1 MKPRIRLVH
10 VLASALLAA
19 ATAGAAAAQSAPAP
33 STPPMHLGGFG
44 RCLALLNLSQS
55 QQDAI
60 QQFLAAEKPT
70 LTALHG
76 QIKADAQTLKA
87 DSTAASPNAA
97 TIGADYLKVTA
108 DRQAMAAERQKILDT
123 ISGQLNQ
130 SQSATF
136 QACMASAFRGH
147 RGSW

>member
-1 MKPRIRLVH
+1 MNPRIRLVH
-10 VLASALLAA
+10 LIASALLAA
-19 ATAGAAAAQSAPAP
+19 ATARVQSAPAP

-44 RCLALLNLSQS
+44 RCLSQLNLSQS

-70 LTALHG
+70 LETLHG

-87 DSTAASPNAA
+87 DSTATTPSAA
-97 TIGADYLKVTA
+97 TVGADYLKVSA
-108 DRQAMAAERQKILDT
+108 DRQAFAAERQKILDT
-123 ISGQLNQ
+123 ISSQLNQ

-136 QACMASAFRGH
+136 QACMASRLHGGPARLP
-147 RGSW
+147 S